1 MAKPLLS
8 SSCLLGC
15 TMFAGDILSQ
25 SISSY
30 SPTIDFKR
38 SFTVGVTGFAVS
50 GPLSFSIGRL
60 VHKLYPGCGRLTVIK
75 RTVMSTCLSPIV
87 IACGVVPS
95 VYLLTHN
102 RESVHEKLVNR
113 VPMNWAMSMLLLVP
127 FSYIHSRFIIRRFQN
142 LARNS
147 TNAICNSLASNK
159 SEGHMEMDFIV
170 DSMF

>member
-1 MAKPLLS
+1 MAMASSSMMIRMAKPLLS

-30 SPTIDFKR
+30 SPTMYFQTTDLMSRDFKR

-102 RESVHEKLVNR
+102 RESVHVGCF
-113 VPMNWAMSMLLLVP
+113 A
-127 FSYIHSRFIIRRFQN
+127 
-142 LARNS
+142 A
-147 TNAICNSLASNK
+147 AS
-159 SEGHMEMDFIV
+159 
-170 DSMF
+170 